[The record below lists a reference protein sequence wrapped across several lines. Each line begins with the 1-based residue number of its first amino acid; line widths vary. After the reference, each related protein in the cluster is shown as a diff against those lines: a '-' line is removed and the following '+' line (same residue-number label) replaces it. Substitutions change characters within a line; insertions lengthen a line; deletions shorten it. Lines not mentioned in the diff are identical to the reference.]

1 MTTTTRRWLLL
12 PVIAVALVLGA
23 AGPANASFSG
33 DAPLAQISV
42 GTLTVTPPTNVSTA
56 GTGCS
61 TTVDP
66 VTGVATTTLHA
77 RLSWTASTTARG
89 VSGYLITAVFSDGST
104 YPVASVDALTTSAT
118 SDVDGSYATQNIR
131 VAVTTL
137 TGYGWTATST
147 LSPALTC

>member
-1 MTTTTRRWLLL
+1 MTTPTRRWLFL
-12 PVIAVALVLGA
+12 PVIAVAIVLGVA
-23 AGPANASFSG
+23 TPANASFSRSIS
-33 DAPLAQISV
+33 LASLSV
-42 GTLTVTPPTNVSTA
+42 GTLTVAPPTGVSTA

-61 TTVDP
+61 TAVDP

-131 VAVTTL
+131 VAVTTM
-137 TGYGWTATST
+137 TSYGWTATST